1 MAQVNAASSSLL
13 RTGCPGAAAQRAAGI
28 GIADAFPAETQLL
41 HGIPRDVLLRH
52 VMQLLTRDQCRAL
65 DALEVSDGGRFVN
78 MGMNFDSVAWRAV
91 WRLPGLP
98 ALSGRIPVWKGE
110 IVS

>member
-1 MAQVNAASSSLL
+1 MPLDVVLNQTLPVDAA
-13 RTGCPGAAAQRAAGI
+13 
-28 GIADAFPAETQLL
+28 EL
-41 HGIPRDVLLRH
+41 HGIPRHVLVRH
-52 VMQLLTRDQCRAL
+52 AMAHLTPEQRRAL
-65 DALEVSDGGRFVN
+65 IAVEVEDAGGFVN

-98 ALSGRIPVWKGE
+98 DAAGTIPVWKGE

>member
-1 MAQVNAASSSLL
+1 MPLDVVLPLTLPVDAA
-13 RTGCPGAAAQRAAGI
+13 
-28 GIADAFPAETQLL
+28 EL
-41 HGIPRDVLLRH
+41 HGIPRHVLVRH
-52 VMQLLTRDQCRAL
+52 AMSRLTEAQRRAL
-65 DALEVSDGGRFVN
+65 IAVEVEDGGGFVN

-98 ALSGRIPVWKGE
+98 EARGVIPVWKGE